1 MFFEP
6 RCRKVIFLSVVAEKH
21 RAKLQEEQALLSDV
35 TSPLSDLDI
44 DEGHLKDVSLADLS
58 SSADVTAAAM
68 LDGKGRDEAD
78 DDAGSR
84 DQTATTSRDPVIL
97 LTLTELEVITE
108 GELLDVSMSTV
119 DDFQLEVDWQRKQRK
134 PELEIAACALP

>member
-1 MFFEP
+1 LNQ
-6 RCRKVIFLSVVAEKH
+6 KVIFLSVVVEKH

-35 TSPLSDLDI
+35 TSPLSDLDT

-58 SSADVTAAAM
+58 SSADVAAAAM
-68 LDGKGRDEAD
+68 LGVDGKGRDEAD